1 MPASRNIYA
10 DADPRTDKGEVSF
23 LQIRTAYNNAN
34 TAAPLTAISIGS
46 LRLGNNVDSNGD
58 TMVPV
63 GEVHISV
70 EAADEPTVK
79 GHNSGASS
87 AFVVCHMNLKGAK
100 TWTGKT
106 WQAAS
111 SGG

>member
-1 MPASRNIYA
+1 MSLNIYA
-10 DADPRTDKGEVSF
+10 GVTRSNNGEVSF

-46 LRLGNNVDSNGD
+46 LRLGNNVDTNGD

-70 EAADEPTVK
+70 ETSDEPTVK
-79 GHNSGASS
+79 GNDSGASS
-87 AFVVCHMNLKGAK
+87 PFVVCHMDSKGNK

-111 SGG
+111 SGS